1 MDDSACVVRVERP
14 GGTVTVQFTPML
26 AEVVPGF
33 RGFGEAML
41 AAEGVRWPGEGFMC
55 REGEPTPCGA
65 EAAVMVFPEW
75 FREKAEKH
83 LGLCRKRPFYMFFA
97 GMPVDSFSMPMD
109 VSRVTAHYLG
119 YYLPQGAGTQERL
132 FGALFDRH
140 VWKWRILI
148 VIPVLSLQMMAK
160 ALLPGNLGRISRW
173 RLRELYRGMLQKE
186 RRLAEVERVPE
197 SLGKKL
203 ETPLRK
209 GNNLDCGGDDQ

>member
-14 GGTVTVQFTPML
+14 GDTVTVRFTPML

-33 RGFGEAML
+33 RGFVEAML
-41 AAEGVRWPGEGFMC
+41 SAEGVRWPGEVFMC
-55 REGEPTPCGA
+55 MEGEPIPCGT

-140 VWKWRILI
+140 VWKWRTLI

-160 ALLPGNLGRISRW
+160 ALLPGNSGRISRW